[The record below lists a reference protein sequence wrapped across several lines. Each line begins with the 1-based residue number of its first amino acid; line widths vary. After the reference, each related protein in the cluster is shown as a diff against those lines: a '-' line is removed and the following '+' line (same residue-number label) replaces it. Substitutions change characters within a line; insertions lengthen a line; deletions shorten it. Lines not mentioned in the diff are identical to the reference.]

1 MGVLLLS
8 CSKEKNND
16 DSTSSTY
23 QATVKENFTDPL
35 KQLENIQVNDYI
47 PYIIKIEDN
56 DPITEGVEYRLIH
69 IQKEQLYHQTLWKD
83 FGLYLKNDNKT
94 PPNRDKKYISFFGKG
109 VHHFY
114 IRPFVAGTFKHA
126 YELQKYINNKPVGT
140 ATKLNISFNAV
151 KINLLF
157 REKREMVWVDD
168 DKQPPSM
175 FVYKKIQMAKIT
187 SYLYFT
193 IDDGDEEN
201 DNYLSAPNVAQS
213 YDISF
218 LLHATE
224 GNKSGAFI
232 ANQEIE
238 LDHKEELEK
247 DYRDKSDTEIKRV
260 TIRQKFPILPDFTI
274 EYHNI
279 KIKR

>member
-1 MGVLLLS
+1 M
-8 CSKEKNND
+8 
-16 DSTSSTY
+16 
-23 QATVKENFTDPL
+23 
-35 KQLENIQVNDYI
+35 
-47 PYIIKIEDN
+47 
-56 DPITEGVEYRLIH
+56 
-69 IQKEQLYHQTLWKD
+69 YHQTLWKD
-83 FGLYLKNDNKT
+83 FGLYLKNDDKT

-109 VHHFY
+109 AHHFY
-114 IRPFVAGTFKHA
+114 IRPFVAGTFKHT

-157 REKREMVWVDD
+157 REKREMVWVDNG
-168 DKQPPSM
+168 KLGMGYQ
-175 FVYKKIQMAKIT
+175 KIQMAKIT

-224 GNKSGAFI
+224 GNKSGAFV

-260 TIRQKFPILPDFTI
+260 VIRQKFPILPDLTI

-279 KIKR
+279 KIKK